1 MGEARSRSTAAART
15 AVRRLAYGLT
25 AALPAAALLA
35 GAHTAGAAGAPT
47 YYIDN
52 SASSQCSDTGP
63 GTSPTRPWCDFAPIN
78 GTSLTAGTQVL
89 LARGDTWTQPLR
101 LSGSGT
107 AAAWITLG
115 AYGSGNRPV
124 ISGSG
129 NATDRTVVLTDP
141 DHWHVQDL
149 ELRNAGEGLL
159 VMYSTLGHQGLDVH
173 GVYAH
178 DLAGIV
184 NRSPVQSDF
193 PQLQYSTGILVDAS
207 SAPVTAA
214 GQTVVNGVSI
224 RDNEVGDAVAAIHVN
239 DDPGVTGTPDPAPST
254 FTGVDVVHNYLH
266 HMTGPSVSLETSDTA
281 HVDSNYIDCSG
292 SVWFPQ
298 GTTCFFVTK
307 SDHPTIQNNVLVN
320 MPDTGSHDETAIDLE
335 YKINGAAIRD
345 NYFGNNAGS
354 AIEMLQLGGRS
365 GDYSTGTEIS
375 DNTFAGNGTAGAQSM
390 KGQIAVHA
398 DGGTTPPA
406 ASIHD
411 NAYDATPQGLVND
424 VDGSPEL
431 ANITQSGNTVTTA
444 QYVAPLPFNG
454 EQGRGGWSQQA
465 YDLSSWQNLT
475 AYDAATNTWSGLG
488 GSFVNAFQLRPGS
501 GQTSDAW
508 VARTWT
514 APATG
519 TVTVHG
525 RIFKDDADNAA
536 DTDGVHALIE
546 HNGTAVWP
554 SAPDYVTYRTLAPT
568 DRSGYATDVTLQVT
582 AGDVIRFVLT
592 SDPGFSGTGDT
603 TSWSPSVS
611 YTS

>member
-1 MGEARSRSTAAART
+1 M
-15 AVRRLAYGLT
+15 
-25 AALPAAALLA
+25 
-35 GAHTAGAAGAPT
+35 
-47 YYIDN
+47 
-52 SASSQCSDTGP
+52 
-63 GTSPTRPWCDFAPIN
+63 
-78 GTSLTAGTQVL
+78 L
-89 LARGDTWTQPLR
+89 LARGDTWTQSLH

-107 AAAWITLG
+107 SAAWITLG

-149 ELRNAGEGLL
+149 ELTHAGEGLL

-224 RDNEVGDAVAAIHVN
+224 
-239 DDPGVTGTPDPAPST
+239 
-254 FTGVDVVHNYLH
+254 
-266 HMTGPSVSLETSDTA
+266 
-281 HVDSNYIDCSG
+281 
-292 SVWFPQ
+292 
-298 GTTCFFVTK
+298 
-307 SDHPTIQNNVLVN
+307 
-320 MPDTGSHDETAIDLE
+320 
-335 YKINGAAIRD
+335 
-345 NYFGNNAGS
+345 
-354 AIEMLQLGGRS
+354 
-365 GDYSTGTEIS
+365 
-375 DNTFAGNGTAGAQSM
+375 
-390 KGQIAVHA
+390 
-398 DGGTTPPA
+398 
-406 ASIHD
+406 HD

-424 VDGSPEL
+424 VDGSPEI

-475 AYDAATNTWSGLG
+475 AYDAPTNTWTGLG

-554 SAPDYVTYRTLAPT
+554 SAPDYVTYRALAPT

-582 AGDVIRFVLT
+582 AGDVIRFVVT
-592 SDPGFSGTGDT
+592 SDPGFSNAGDT
-603 TSWSPSVS
+603 TSWSPSIS